1 MKTFIDALENIN
13 IEIAFLKKEIED
25 KDLWIELLQEEIN
38 SLKQKLWA
46 TELNR
51 EEEKLDREEEKRLR
65 YGE

>member
-51 EEEKLDREEEKRLR
+51 EEEKRLR

>member
-1 MKTFIDALENIN
+1 MIRSE
-13 IEIAFLKKEIED
+13 EIAFLKRKIED

>member
-1 MKTFIDALENIN
+1 MIRS
-13 IEIAFLKKEIED
+13 ED

-46 TELNR
+46 TEQSIELSQLN
-51 EEEKLDREEEKRLR
+51 REEEKRLR